1 MCSFGDFWLRLKGVY
16 WLPHEV
22 VQHPPGASLSS
33 SHSTGFGCGS
43 GCSHYVITRH
53 GQVYFSAL

>member
-1 MCSFGDFWLRLKGVY
+1 MCFSGDFGLRHKGVY

-33 SHSTGFGCGS
+33 SLMGFGCES

-53 GQVYFSAL
+53 GLVYFSAL